1 MISLFKRIRNEL
13 VRQGNLKTYLKYAI
27 GEIILVMVGIL
38 LALQVNNWNENR
50 KSKNIEIAI
59 LQDFKKGLEFDIMQM
74 DSVNDHYSRAKNA
87 IKIILD
93 HLDEGLPFSSELD
106 SLFFETTLVFDS
118 GGMSVGA
125 YETLKSGGL
134 NLISNKQ
141 ILDQIIIVFDEFN
154 PWMLSWETRYTNFLF
169 DAQKNIYNSRFE
181 DFWGG
186 NYKNR
191 DVIGT
196 MRPLSYEDLKNDDEL
211 KFHLRTQINLI
222 GWLIN
227 KPAENTQI
235 EARKLLNMI
244 NNELDKNK
252 GL

>member
-1 MISLFKRIRNEL
+1 MIKFFRNIRKSLLMENNTSKYF
-13 VRQGNLKTYLKYAI
+13 KYAI
-27 GEIILVMVGIL
+27 GEILLVVLGIL
-38 LALQVNNWNENR
+38 IALQINNWNQNR
-50 KSKNIEIAI
+50 KSKIIETAL
-59 LQDFKKGLEFDIMQM
+59 LQDFRKGLEFDIKQM
-74 DSVNDHYSRAKNA
+74 DSINVHYSRAKNA

-93 HLDEGLPFSSELD
+93 HLEGDMPYSSELD
-106 SLFFETTLVFDS
+106 SLFFETTLIFDS

-169 DAQKNIYNSRFE
+169 DAQKNIYNTRFE

-186 NYKNR
+186 DYKNK
-191 DVIGT
+191 DVIGK
-196 MRPLSYEDLKNDDEL
+196 MKPLSYGDLKNDNEL

-227 KPAENTQI
+227 KPTENTQI
-235 EARKLLNMI
+235 EAKKLLNI
-244 NNELDKNK
+244 IKDELDNDKD
-252 GL
+252 L